1 MVFSPS
7 FLETYFGP
15 VNPRMCNY
23 FFYMSFTSAVACIV
37 SLALF
42 FKLIIKPIS
51 GKNSTAAVYNMA
63 FFSLNSAF
71 FYFSNRIFYNMCKA
85 SAGHAT

>member
-1 MVFSPS
+1 MVLSPS
-7 FLETYFGP
+7 FIETYFGP

-23 FFYMSFTSAVACIV
+23 FFYVSFISAVMGIV

-42 FKLIIKPIS
+42 IKLLIKPIP
-51 GKNSTAAVYNMA
+51 GKNSKDAVYNMA
-63 FFSLNSAF
+63 LFSINSAF